1 MKNHQGA
8 KLERGLSAEENGM
21 SNQQRDGAAEAE
33 SSPYRDTM
41 YVESVDLL
49 KLYSPSSSRLR
60 VAVRIVDKLK
70 RPIDMAEVNLMVR
83 LPSGNLFTVNEST
96 EKDGVAFFEL
106 SGLENGKCELGVSDV
121 GHPYFKVN
129 SEDLL
134 TQWRSTKL

>member
-1 MKNHQGA
+1 
-8 KLERGLSAEENGM
+8 M
-21 SNQQRDGAAEAE
+21 SNQQHDDAAESE
-33 SSPYRDTM
+33 STPFRDTM

-49 KLYSPSSSRLR
+49 KLYSRSSHRIR

-70 RPIDMAEVNLMVR
+70 RPVDMAEVNLMVR
-83 LPSGNLFTVNEST
+83 LPSGELFTVNEST

-106 SGLENGKCELGVSDV
+106 SGIENGRCDLGISDV

-134 TQWRSTKL
+134 TQWRSTKM

>member
-1 MKNHQGA
+1 
-8 KLERGLSAEENGM
+8 M
-21 SNQQRDGAAEAE
+21 SNQKRDAAAASE
-33 SSPYRDTM
+33 SAPFKDTM

-49 KLYSPSSSRLR
+49 KLYFPSSSRIR
-60 VAVRIVDKLK
+60 VAVRIVDRLK

-83 LPSGNLFTVNEST
+83 LPSGELFTVNEST

-106 SGLENGKCELGVSDV
+106 SGIENGKCDLGVSDV

-134 TQWRSTKL
+134 TQWRSTKM

>member
-1 MKNHQGA
+1 
-8 KLERGLSAEENGM
+8 M
-21 SNQQRDGAAEAE
+21 SNQQRDDAAETE
-33 SSPYRDTM
+33 TGPYRDIM

-83 LPSGNLFTVNEST
+83 LPSGELFTVNEST

-106 SGLENGKCELGVSDV
+106 SGFENGSCDFGVSDV
-121 GHPYFKVN
+121 GHPYFEVN

-134 TQWRSTKL
+134 IQWRSTKL

>member
-1 MKNHQGA
+1 LEWSFSVEA
-8 KLERGLSAEENGM
+8 KEM
-21 SNQQRDGAAEAE
+21 SNQRRDGAAEPE
-33 SSPYRDTM
+33 SGPYRDTM

-106 SGLENGKCELGVSDV
+106 YGLENGKCELGVSDV

-134 TQWRSTKL
+134 TQWRSAKL

>member
-1 MKNHQGA
+1 
-8 KLERGLSAEENGM
+8 M
-21 SNQQRDGAAEAE
+21 SNRHSDTAD
-33 SSPYRDTM
+33 PDVDRYRNTM

-49 KLYSPSSSRLR
+49 KLYSQSSSRLR

-96 EKDGVAFFEL
+96 EKDGIAFFEL
-106 SGLENGKCELGVSDV
+106 SGLENGKCELGISDV

-134 TQWRSTKL
+134 TQWRSTSM

>member
-1 MKNHQGA
+1 
-8 KLERGLSAEENGM
+8 M
-21 SNQQRDGAAEAE
+21 SNQKRDAAAESE
-33 SSPYRDTM
+33 STPFKDTM

-49 KLYSPSSSRLR
+49 KLYSPSSSRIR
-60 VAVRIVDKLK
+60 VAVRIVDRLK

-83 LPSGNLFTVNEST
+83 LPSGALFTVNEST

-106 SGLENGKCELGVSDV
+106 SGIENGKCDLGVSDV

-134 TQWRSTKL
+134 TQWRSTKM